1 MKIYHFI
8 KLAIF
13 IVFSSLV
20 FVFRKDL
27 LMNLH
32 YLVGSLILLYGAEE
46 TLVFTIVF
54 KKAAYTKFWFVFGLI
69 EAMIGIIVLCSI
81 RDYTSVCVIWAL
93 WSILR
98 EAVEIYEITSGE
110 VKGLAAVISAVESLV
125 AITFSILLMVTPG
138 EHHAKTHIYLLI
150 IELIV
155 TALVP
160 VLRELAKNKKNSN
173 ENIE

>member
-1 MKIYHFI
+1 MKIYNYI

-13 IVFSSLV
+13 VVFAALV

-27 LMNLH
+27 LVDLH

-46 TLVFTIVF
+46 TLVYTFVF
-54 KKAAYTKFWFVFGLI
+54 KKTVYTKFWFIFGLF
-69 EAMIGIIVLCSI
+69 ETMIGIIVLVSI

-110 VKGLAAVISAVESLV
+110 VKGIPAILSAVESIV
-125 AITFSILLMVTPG
+125 AITFSVMLLITPG

-155 TALVP
+155 TALIP
-160 VLRELAKNKKNSN
+160 VLREFLRDKRNKD
-173 ENIE
+173 EL